1 MINDVRDRLPSWLAS
16 ADPAGPGLGDPA
28 LVAAADADAT
38 GLVWV
43 GEDGSVRW
51 TDEAYRLH
59 GRPRWRRVRAI
70 DDVTRGLST
79 ADAGRVTAAY
89 LTLVG
94 TGDVELLYT
103 VVGET
108 GRPLDVLLRGAWPG
122 LAMVQRATYQR
133 ADEPAPE
140 PVAVEATEA
149 VEPEREPVEPEVDAP
164 VEVVAV
170 EVVEVVE
177 VIEVVE
183 TVEVVEVV
191 AAEAPAPTEALP
203 DPETDQAFRALFD
216 ASPSGLAELRD
227 DGTFVR
233 VNDAFCRLV
242 GRTWDS
248 LRDTVYEALIHH
260 EDRAS
265 AFVSRTRRETDGAP
279 VAPNEHRLL
288 HSDGSVVWVRAR
300 TSPIDSAEGPRLLV
314 SLDNVTA
321 ARAREAQLTHDA
333 LHDSLTGL
341 PNRRLVLD
349 RLERAVS
356 RARRGGQRLAVFFI
370 DVDDLKHVNDT
381 HPWQHKAGDVLL
393 TSIAVAMRGALRET
407 DTLGRLAGDEFL
419 VICEEVGDDVAVSEL
434 AERLLDAAR
443 QPVPLGPQTH
453 HPTVS
458 IGLAVS
464 SEDDETAEELLS
476 RADSAMYVAKSHGG
490 GRVERAD
497 ELTSAS
503 MPDLVGALAR
513 SELRMQYQPVVSLA
527 TGAVLGMA
535 AVLRWQHPTLGM
547 LPAHQVRTALD
558 SAAVLP
564 VVDWCIDRA
573 INDVRTV
580 APTRVDHVS
589 VWLPV
594 PGRAVQ
600 ATSTRDA
607 LRAAVRGADGSQT
620 PDTSPSLVLDVHE
633 TDLAALARRPSLR
646 RQLAALT
653 ETGPVALGV
662 EHLSADVLP
671 VGALQLLGAASA
683 SVDPELVLAA
693 SENESG
699 EALVRSLVTGATAV
713 GVVTV
718 ATGISSPELLEEA
731 RRLGVHAVSGD
742 LIGPAASLEV
752 YSDLLH
758 GERVTLPGAPE
769 VTIVR
774 PFDDED
780 YIAPGRP
787 MLSAI
792 RALEE
797 DSEDD
802 LLAEA
807 LRDDEDV
814 DAEPWGAPA
823 DSDVAPVAA
832 ADEAPVIE
840 APADEAPA
848 DEPVAEAPRSS
859 RLLLG
864 DVVDLAEQ
872 VARELGVALPPPG
885 AVPPPASDEAPDL
898 VDDAPPP
905 GRTQPR
911 LPGLA
916 DLHAALGSPE
926 VTRAFPDRSE
936 PSVSEPVDDD
946 APADEAE
953 AGDAPSA
960 SRSAGEAADE
970 TDLRDPDA
978 PRSEGPGLSLTT
990 SAHDDGPDGSE
1001 PPTRPGPHI
1010 VVIDDVAKPDGAA
1023 APGTGLREGE
1033 TGTTPDVDLTD
1044 QPSVDLRVRGG
1055 DGPRIVLRPAGVDT
1069 PVTPGIAPTLHLRG
1083 LGGSDGGSIL

>member
-1 MINDVRDRLPSWLAS
+1 M
-16 ADPAGPGLGDPA
+16 
-28 LVAAADADAT
+28 
-38 GLVWV
+38 
-43 GEDGSVRW
+43 
-51 TDEAYRLH
+51 
-59 GRPRWRRVRAI
+59 
-70 DDVTRGLST
+70 
-79 ADAGRVTAAY
+79 
-89 LTLVG
+89 
-94 TGDVELLYT
+94 
-103 VVGET
+103 
-108 GRPLDVLLRGAWPG
+108 
-122 LAMVQRATYQR
+122 
-133 ADEPAPE
+133 
-140 PVAVEATEA
+140 
-149 VEPEREPVEPEVDAP
+149 
-164 VEVVAV
+164 EVVAV

-407 DTLGRLAGDEFL
+407 DALGRLAGDEFL

-671 VGALQLLGAASA
+671 VGALQLLGAASV

-807 LRDDEDV
+807 LRDDEDA

-823 DSDVAPVAA
+823 DSDVAPDAA
-832 ADEAPVIE
+832 ADEAADGRGSGGRARRGGPALE
-840 APADEAPA
+840 PAAARRRRRPGRAGGPRARRRAASARRGAAARCRRGTGSGRRRSAARPDPAAPAGAGRPA
-848 DEPVAEAPRSS
+848 RRA
-859 RLLLG
+859 RL
-864 DVVDLAEQ
+864 
-872 VARELGVALPPPG
+872 ARGH
-885 AVPPPASDEAPDL
+885 
-898 VDDAPPP
+898 
-905 GRTQPR
+905 PR
-911 LPGLA
+911 LPRPVRAERQRAGRGRRSRRRGRGRRR
-916 DLHAALGSPE
+916 ALG
-926 VTRAFPDRSE
+926 FPLCR
-936 PSVSEPVDDD
+936 
-946 APADEAE
+946 
-953 AGDAPSA
+953 
-960 SRSAGEAADE
+960 
-970 TDLRDPDA
+970 
-978 PRSEGPGLSLTT
+978 
-990 SAHDDGPDGSE
+990 
-1001 PPTRPGPHI
+1001 
-1010 VVIDDVAKPDGAA
+1010 
-1023 APGTGLREGE
+1023 
-1033 TGTTPDVDLTD
+1033 
-1044 QPSVDLRVRGG
+1044 
-1055 DGPRIVLRPAGVDT
+1055 
-1069 PVTPGIAPTLHLRG
+1069 
-1083 LGGSDGGSIL
+1083 